1 MSDDEIRAYFE
12 RILTKLELPYNRH
25 IRYLNNREFG
35 ELYGDP
41 EMHYFEVHFLS
52 DPWGRFEEDAAVWK
66 RRCEIGEVALRKL
79 DRVYY
84 KRETQS

>member
-1 MSDDEIRAYFE
+1 MTPA
-12 RILTKLELPYNRH
+12 
-25 IRYLNNREFG
+25 EFG

-52 DPWGRFEEDAAVWK
+52 DPWGRFEHD
-66 RRCEIGEVALRKL
+66 EVIWNHLCHLGVTALKKL

-84 KRETQS
+84 KRG